1 MVRMPR
7 FETSCLETGVKTL
20 ITETVASQHILARSI
35 FHCQFTL
42 IAKIPIAKCPIAKI
56 PIAKCPIDKIPIA
69 ECQIAKCPI
78 AKCPIA
84 KKHSSLFNYV
94 LGALFVK
101 ILLCTFFQHMEQML
115 PLVDLIPNFL

>member
-1 MVRMPR
+1 MVEMPR

-20 ITETVASQHILARSI
+20 VTETVASQHILARSI

-69 ECQIAKCPI
+69 KCPIDKIPIAKCPIAKCPIAKCPI

-84 KKHSSLFNYV
+84 KKHSSLFMRGYGHAV
-94 LGALFVK
+94 TSCQSFIFV
-101 ILLCTFFQHMEQML
+101 
-115 PLVDLIPNFL
+115 

>member
-1 MVRMPR
+1 MVRMPC

-20 ITETVASQHILARSI
+20 VTETVASQHILARSI

-69 ECQIAKCPI
+69 KCPIAKIPIAKCPI

-84 KKHSSLFNYV
+84 KKHSSPFKQCLQNLDWFKQLWFSIKTFLFFC
-94 LGALFVK
+94 L
-101 ILLCTFFQHMEQML
+101 
-115 PLVDLIPNFL
+115 